1 MRVVSAL
8 ERTALSAIA
17 CALALF
23 ASPQAFGQAYA
34 NCPKQV
40 FADLVAK
47 PAAPTGSAPL
57 FSAVTVAPGE
67 EAAYKAF
74 SKLKPDNT
82 DKRIQAGEAF
92 VQKYPLGSF
101 SESVYSQLTFAEYQ
115 KQDFTKMDKYA
126 DKALELS
133 PDNLQVLVLVGWVI
147 PHAADPDP
155 AQLDKAE
162 KYEKH
167 ILELLPTVIKPA
179 GMTDQELATAKSQY
193 ESQAHSGLGLV
204 YYQRNDFDG
213 AVAEMKKATSGAS
226 QPDPADYFVLGDSLD
241 SLDRFSDAADAFEVC
256 AGIPGGEQAVCR
268 QKAEAAKKNASSALT
283 VSTTP

>member
-1 MRVVSAL
+1 MKRLAL
-8 ERTALSAIA
+8 AAIA

-23 ASPQAFGQAYA
+23 PSPQAFGQAYA

-40 FADLVAK
+40 FANLLAK
-47 PAAPTGSAPL
+47 PSAPTGSAPL
-57 FSAVTVAPGE
+57 FSAATVTPGE

-126 DKALELS
+126 DKALELN

-155 AQLDKAE
+155 AQLDNAE

-167 ILELLPTVIKPA
+167 VLELLPTVIKPA
-179 GMTDQELATAKSQY
+179 GMTDQELAAAKSQY

-204 YYQRNDFDG
+204 YYQRNDFND
-213 AVAEMKKATSGAS
+213 AVAEMKMAVSDS
-226 QPDPADYFVLGDSLD
+226 SSPDPSDYFVLGDSLD
-241 SLDRFSDAADAFEVC
+241 NLDRFSDAADAFKAC
-256 AGIPGGEQAVCR
+256 AGIPGSEQALCK
-268 QKAEAAKKNASSALT
+268 QKAVAAKKDADARSGLT
-283 VSTTP
+283 ASTTP